1 MSDIVVQIIFSSGK
15 RFLVKLNEE
24 RIYQIIYENI
34 GNKIGRNRIMIAEE
48 VSSWA
53 SLASVGEIFEENDFT
68 VEILE
73 SEKK

>member
-15 RFLVKLNEE
+15 RFPVKLDEE

-48 VSSWA
+48 V
-53 SLASVGEIFEENDFT
+53 
-68 VEILE
+68 
-73 SEKK
+73 